1 MAEVPT
7 PEQLRQI
14 PAWRRWVVQ
23 WDISHNA
30 VALAFFAFTAMWQTA
45 SLHFGMVSVPAPVWY
60 TLYFISCLILA
71 LCASLYLIR
80 AIVFPRAVVSDFN
93 HPRLI
98 SFFFLPVMI
107 GALCI
112 LTTPPFLRSRA
123 EFVVGFYLLG
133 AYQLTLGL
141 YLYGEWL
148 FGANPPAFIHP
159 LVFMQTI
166 GYFLL
171 CNVGASSFLVDQA
184 FAFFSVGC
192 LFWLLVFITNFQHL
206 SPALDKRSERPQPTF
221 FLFIAPPAQA
231 ALSFV
236 ILQKSKE
243 MRDKLI
249 EDQLPVTGL
258 LDITKAMPWPEL
270 SEAFLYID
278 LFLYLLMFRIF
289 PTFWTQKF
297 SVSWWAYIF
306 PLSAAATTTIWR
318 YKNEDSMFWG
328 VLSALLGVIAC
339 IAMTVVS
346 CFTVWSLATGRTPN
360 NPACQAA
367 YYRYYTGTNPE
378 DDLEASL

>member
-1 MAEVPT
+1 MAEPSAQ
-7 PEQLRQI
+7 QLRQI

-45 SLHFGMVSVPAPVWY
+45 NLHFGMVSVPSPVWY
-60 TLYFISCLILA
+60 TLYFTSCLILA
-71 LCASLYLIR
+71 LCASLYILRTIIFPP
-80 AIVFPRAVVSDFN
+80 AIVADFN

-98 SFFFLPVMI
+98 NFFFLPVMI
-107 GALCI
+107 GALCVI
-112 LTTPPFLRSRA
+112 TTPPFLRSRTQ
-123 EFVVGFYLLG
+123 FLVGFYLLG
-133 AYQLTLGL
+133 AYQLSLGL
-141 YLYGEWL
+141 YLFGEWL

-171 CNVGASSFLVDQA
+171 CNIGATIFLVDQA
-184 FAFFSVGC
+184 FALFSVGC

-231 ALSFV
+231 ALAFV
-236 ILQKSKE
+236 VLLKSESKVQAMLE
-243 MRDKLI
+243 SN
-249 EDQLPVTGL
+249 QALPPL
-258 LDITKAMPWPEL
+258 LDIRDAMQWPKI
-270 SEAFLYID
+270 SQSFLYID

-306 PLSAAATTTIWR
+306 PLSAAATSTIWR
-318 YKNEDSMFWG
+318 YKALDSMFWG
-328 VLSALLGVIAC
+328 VLSALLGVIAI
-339 IAMTVVS
+339 IAMVVVS
-346 CFTVWSLATGRTPN
+346 CFTIWSLATGRTPN
-360 NPACQAA
+360 NPTCETA
-367 YYRYYTGTNPE
+367 YYRYYTGLRQHQ
-378 DDLEASL
+378 DDVEALS